1 MNNIKSVKIL
11 KGTKIKYEYS
21 EDYRSGGVT
30 QKNVTAYYCGCCKK
44 EVEPSAKFCSHCGT
58 PLKGIREI

>member
-11 KGTKIKYEYS
+11 KGTKIQYEYS

-30 QKNVTAYYCGCCKK
+30 QKRVTAYYCGSCNK
-44 EVEPSAKFCSHCGT
+44 EVDPAAKYCSYCGT
-58 PLKGIREI
+58 ALKGIREM